1 MKKLMK
7 KIILSIC
14 LVFYTTSA
22 FAYID
27 PGTVSI
33 ILQGLIGALAAI
45 IVTLKIYWIKIL
57 KFLGVQNKIKDGED
71 EKKDKNNIN
80 TNKK

>member
-1 MKKLMK
+1 MK
-7 KIILSIC
+7 KIIFLLLFI
-14 LVFYTTSA
+14 FYPNSA

-33 ILQGLIGALAAI
+33 FLQGLIGAIAAI

-57 KFLGVQNKIKDGED
+57 KFFGIQNKIEDNKDD
-71 EKKDKNNIN
+71 KKNKDNIN
-80 TNKK
+80 TEKK

>member
-1 MKKLMK
+1 MK
-7 KIILSIC
+7 KIILSIFF
-14 LVFYTTSA
+14 VFYSTCA

-33 ILQGLIGALAAI
+33 FLQGLIGAIAAI

-57 KFLGVQNKIKDGED
+57 KFFGIQNKIEDNKDD
-71 EKKDKNNIN
+71 KKNKDDINTEKK
-80 TNKK
+80 

>member
-1 MKKLMK
+1 MK
-7 KIILSIC
+7 KIILSIF
-14 LVFYTTSA
+14 LMFYSTNA

-33 ILQGLIGALAAI
+33 ILQGLIAALAAI

-57 KFLGVQNKIKDGED
+57 EFLGIRNKIKDDKDD
-71 EKKDKNNIN
+71 EKNKDN
-80 TNKK
+80 TNTQEK

>member
-1 MKKLMK
+1 M
-7 KIILSIC
+7 
-14 LVFYTTSA
+14 FYTTSA

-80 TNKK
+80 TNEK